1 MLTNITLL
9 SLIVVLGVF
18 VAVIYF
24 ELQKL
29 KEQTQV
35 LRKDINYLIG
45 EIDYL
50 KRQAKKKYYSKSN
63 NSNSNSSKKQVIH
76 G

>member
-1 MLTNITLL
+1 MFTNLTLL

-24 ELQKL
+24 ELQKIN
-29 KEQTQV
+29 KQV
-35 LRKDINYLIG
+35 LEIQEQIHLINN
-45 EIDYL
+45 EVSKL
-50 KRQAKKKYYSKSN
+50 KQQAKKKYYSNSKS
-63 NSNSNSSKKQVIH
+63 KQVIQ

>member
-18 VAVIYF
+18 VAVIHF
-24 ELQKL
+24 ELRTLNKRLLEVQEQIHYLNNEVSRL
-29 KEQTQV
+29 KQ
-35 LRKDINYLIG
+35 
-45 EIDYL
+45 
-50 KRQAKKKYYSKSN
+50 QAKKKYYSKP
-63 NSNSNSSKKQVIH
+63 KGKQVIQ

>member
-18 VAVIYF
+18 VAIIHF
-24 ELQKL
+24 ELQKINKQILEIEKHLHHLNNEVNKL
-29 KEQTQV
+29 KQ
-35 LRKDINYLIG
+35 
-45 EIDYL
+45 
-50 KRQAKKKYYSKSN
+50 QAKKKYYSKP
-63 NSNSNSSKKQVIH
+63 KGKQVIQ